1 MNRWGLSVEDLE
13 SGNDGAVASQEES
26 EGNGVVEK
34 ISTSSDSKGSGVKE
48 EGKDSFSDEGKES
61 ISSDQV
67 GISGSKYEIRDEEP
81 EEGKEESQEE
91 TEGSEK
97 EPKVTIETE
106 AKEEETEENPYAT
119 VMQELVN
126 NDLLEH
132 DEEKDYKGT
141 SEELMEMIDSS
152 AEKKANQKFENLIE
166 SVDDKRNREVLE
178 AMRNGAS
185 FEDAIAIA
193 QEEDFSSWDLKNVNN
208 QANAVGLL
216 MEKRNPNDD
225 QETIKAKIQAF
236 HKAGI
241 LEQESK
247 KAIKE
252 LDGLQKENKESYYK
266 NIEKAEKERQETLD
280 QEAQE
285 FEKDL
290 LSRKEIAGFEVT
302 DKENKELLDFISV
315 EDGEGKTA
323 FEKKEEENKDSK
335 LLYAY
340 FLMKGMNKD
349 ALTKGV
355 RKKET
360 FKIKKKLD
368 NFQDTK
374 AEISGGGNRGQSNES
389 DYVSI
394 SDFGGFNYNK
404 NE

>member
-48 EGKDSFSDEGKES
+48 EGKDSFSDEGTES
-61 ISSDQV
+61 ISSNQV

-266 NIEKAEKERQETLD
+266 NIEKAERERQET
-280 QEAQE
+280 
-285 FEKDL
+285 
-290 LSRKEIAGFEVT
+290 
-302 DKENKELLDFISV
+302 
-315 EDGEGKTA
+315 
-323 FEKKEEENKDSK
+323 
-335 LLYAY
+335 Y
-340 FLMKGMNKD
+340 
-349 ALTKGV
+349 
-355 RKKET
+355 
-360 FKIKKKLD
+360 
-368 NFQDTK
+368 
-374 AEISGGGNRGQSNES
+374 
-389 DYVSI
+389 
-394 SDFGGFNYNK
+394 
-404 NE
+404 

>member
-1 MNRWGLSVEDLE
+1 M
-13 SGNDGAVASQEES
+13 
-26 EGNGVVEK
+26 
-34 ISTSSDSKGSGVKE
+34 
-48 EGKDSFSDEGKES
+48 
-61 ISSDQV
+61 
-67 GISGSKYEIRDEEP
+67 
-81 EEGKEESQEE
+81 
-91 TEGSEK
+91 
-97 EPKVTIETE
+97 
-106 AKEEETEENPYAT
+106 AKEIC
-119 VMQELVN
+119 
-126 NDLLEH
+126 
-132 DEEKDYKGT
+132 DE
-141 SEELMEMIDSS
+141 
-152 AEKKANQKFENLIE
+152 
-166 SVDDKRNREVLE
+166 R
-178 AMRNGAS
+178 
-185 FEDAIAIA
+185 
-193 QEEDFSSWDLKNVNN
+193 
-208 QANAVGLL
+208 
-216 MEKRNPNDD
+216 
-225 QETIKAKIQAF
+225 
-236 HKAGI
+236 
-241 LEQESK
+241 
-247 KAIKE
+247 
-252 LDGLQKENKESYYK
+252 
-266 NIEKAEKERQETLD
+266 ERQETLD